1 MEENSYIKR
10 QRFWKTLM
18 LVILVILLTFLFTS
32 IYMNNRL
39 EKKSE
44 ANNSKITS
52 ILNAITG
59 GKTDLGESIEKIEKI
74 IDSKYLNEYD
84 KDKAMEAAI
93 QAYVSSLGD
102 PYTEYIPADDMKDY
116 TESLMGNFVGI
127 GIYMVKNTEKNLIQV
142 LSPIKESPAEKAGI
156 QSGDF
161 IVTVDDKEYTGEDM
175 TEAANKIKGEEGT
188 KVKLGILRG
197 EQKLTFEIERKKITT
212 NPVVENIFNNT
223 IGYLEI
229 SSFDEG
235 VAEDFK
241 TKYQDLKEK
250 GITSLIID
258 LRDNGGGLVDE
269 ALKILDYIVPKNQN
283 ILITVD
289 KNGKEEV
296 TKTKNDVL
304 IDMPIV
310 VLINENTASAS
321 EITAGAL
328 KDLGEATIVG
338 KKSYGKGVIQQ
349 LLSLD
354 NGGGLKVTVEEYY
367 TPNKTKINGV
377 GIIPNVEVDLVT
389 SASGIVT
396 NENDTQLKKAIEI
409 LSNENK

>member
-10 QRFWKTLM
+10 QRLWKTLM

-32 IYMNNRL
+32 IYMNNKL

-84 KDKAMEAAI
+84 KNEAMEAAI

-142 LSPIKESPAEKAGI
+142 LAPIKESPAEKSGI

-175 TEAANKIKGEEGT
+175 TEAANRIKGEEGT
-188 KVKLGILRG
+188 KVKIGILRG
-197 EQKLTFEIERKKITT
+197 EQTLTFEIERKKITT

-250 GITSLIID
+250 RITSLIID

-289 KNGKEEV
+289 KNGKEEI

-367 TPNKTKINGV
+367 TPNKTKINGI
-377 GIIPNVEVDLVT
+377 GILPNIEVDLEIP
-389 SASGIVT
+389 ASGIVT